1 MAGSIGLF
9 IRMALYLGG
18 AFVAGQGWATFN
30 PDAGTLTIQL
40 DPLVE
45 VLAGL
50 AVFGGTFAASRV
62 VKKKGGKT

>member
-30 PDAGTLTIQL
+30 PDAGTLTIAL

-45 VLAGL
+45 VLAGF
-50 AVFGGTFAASRV
+50 AVFGGTFAASRL
-62 VKKKGGKT
+62 VKKRGGTT

>member
-1 MAGSIGLF
+1 M
-9 IRMALYLGG
+9 
-18 AFVAGQGWATFN
+18 AGQGWATFN